1 MKNIINLFL
10 CLFLSGVLSAQQI
23 SGNVSSDDG
32 PLPGATV
39 LVKGTN
45 TGTSTDFDGNFTIAA
60 STGDVLVISFVGF
73 STQEVAVSG
82 QDQVNV
88 TLAIDQALEEVV
100 VTGYGSQR
108 EREITS
114 AVVKV
119 DSEEFNQGPV
129 TDAVQLLQGKVAGL
143 SIYKPGGNPNE
154 NPTIRIRGLSTL
166 GANTSPLIVIDGVPG
181 ATLANVDPQDI
192 ESVTVL
198 KDGSGAAIYGAR
210 GSSGVLL
217 VETKKGTAGEMRVS
231 YSGNYAVS
239 SISQEIPV
247 LSASEFLANGGTNIG
262 NETDWIDAITRNG
275 STSIH
280 NFAASGGSGNTVYR
294 VSAVSYTHLTLPTIN
309 SV

>member
-1 MKNIINLFL
+1 MKNTINLFL
-10 CLFLSGVLSAQQI
+10 CLFLSGILSAQQI

-45 TGTSTDFDGNFTIAA
+45 TGTSTDFDGNFTISA
-60 STGDVLVISFVGF
+60 SSGDVLVISFVGF
-73 STQEVAVSG
+73 TTQEVAVSG
-82 QDQVNV
+82 QDQINV
-88 TLAIDQALEEVV
+88 TLAVDQALEEVV

-154 NPTIRIRGLSTL
+154 NAAIRIRGLSTL
-166 GANTSPLIVIDGVPG
+166 GANTSPLVVIDGVPG

-217 VETKKGTAGEMRVS
+217 VETKKGSAGEMRVS

-239 SISQEIPV
+239 SISNEIPV
-247 LSASEFLANGGTNIG
+247 LSASDL
-262 NETDWIDAITRNG
+262 
-275 STSIH
+275 
-280 NFAASGGSGNTVYR
+280 
-294 VSAVSYTHLTLPTIN
+294 
-309 SV
+309 